1 VVNPTWK
8 SIALVL
14 MLITL
19 AACGTELTFTKFKL
33 SVEPPPSDVKTVG
46 TLSGTA
52 HSEGGEHYKT
62 FHTLGSNLGRNIQV
76 SEDGTYE
83 SE

>member
-1 VVNPTWK
+1 MNVTWK
-8 SIALVL
+8 SIILVSI
-14 MLITL
+14 LITL
-19 AACGTELTFTKFKL
+19 AACGTEISFTKFKL

-46 TLSGTA
+46 TLSGA
-52 HSEGGEHYKT
+52 VHSEGGEHYKT

-76 SEDGTYE
+76 SQDGRYE

>member
-1 VVNPTWK
+1 MRRAW
-8 SIALVL
+8 IFLILLILV
-14 MLITL
+14 MF
-19 AACGTELTFTKFKL
+19 AGCGTEITVGQVKL

-46 TLSGTA
+46 TLSGAA

-62 FHTLGSNLGRNIQV
+62 FHTLGSNLGRNIQE
-76 SEDGTYE
+76 SADGRYE

>member
-1 VVNPTWK
+1 MNATWK
-8 SIALVL
+8 SIILISI
-14 MLITL
+14 LITL

-46 TLSGTA
+46 ILSGAA

-76 SEDGTYE
+76 SENGRYE

>member
-1 VVNPTWK
+1 MRRTW
-8 SIALVL
+8 IYLFLLILIV
-14 MLITL
+14 ML
-19 AACGTELTFTKFKL
+19 AGCGTEMTVSQVKL
-33 SVEPPPSDVKTVG
+33 SVEPPPSDVRTVG
-46 TLSGTA
+46 VLSGAA

-76 SEDGTYE
+76 SEDGRYE

>member
-1 VVNPTWK
+1 MNPTWK

-19 AACGTELTFTKFKL
+19 AACGTQMTITDFKL

-46 TLSGTA
+46 TLSGAA

-62 FHTLGSNLGRNIQV
+62 FHTLGSNLGRNIQE
-76 SEDGTYE
+76 SQNGRYE
-83 SE
+83 SK